1 METEGMSSV
10 LNNGFSMTERLLNG
24 GKMIL
29 LGMLTVFAV
38 IFIIWLMLVVFKFF
52 VYDLSAK
59 KKSKTED
66 EAGPAVTE
74 APDTSDD
81 EETVAVIMA
90 AVSAY
95 RSAESPDGKALPF
108 RVVSFKKKNSNT
120 PWNM

>member
-10 LNNGFSMTERLLNG
+10 LNNGLSFTERLFNG

-29 LGMLTVFAV
+29 LGMLTVFSV

-52 VYDLSAK
+52 VYDLPG
-59 KKSKTED
+59 KKSIKE
-66 EAGPAVTE
+66 EQHEPVKC
-74 APDTSDD
+74 SDD

-90 AVSAY
+90 AISAY
-95 RSAESPDGKALPF
+95 RAAESPDGKASPF
-108 RVVSFKKKNSNT
+108 KVISFKKKKSNT